1 MTVLFYRAQLSN
13 SPFCKVSVIMGLIL
27 WKGVKKIKMNITCPL
42 CGTQN
47 DMPKE
52 INPNL
57 IYRCNNCNSIIAP
70 KDKVEVVS
78 QRKVSTK
85 YYALRIIANILQ
97 ILAYIVGII
106 GIIVSIVVSYGSYDI
121 TRFLSGTGAV
131 GSLLIAL
138 GGIVVSV
145 IVFIAILA
153 QAEII
158 KLFIDVE
165 ANTRSIE
172 INTRPKNT

>member
-1 MTVLFYRAQLSN
+1 
-13 SPFCKVSVIMGLIL
+13 
-27 WKGVKKIKMNITCPL
+27 
-42 CGTQN
+42 
-47 DMPKE
+47 
-52 INPNL
+52 
-57 IYRCNNCNSIIAP
+57 
-70 KDKVEVVS
+70 
-78 QRKVSTK
+78 
-85 YYALRIIANILQ
+85 
-97 ILAYIVGII
+97 VGII

-165 ANTRSIE
+165 ANTRAIE
-172 INTRPKNT
+172 QNTRPKKSQ

>member
-1 MTVLFYRAQLSN
+1 MD
-13 SPFCKVSVIMGLIL
+13 
-27 WKGVKKIKMNITCPL
+27 ITCQL
-42 CGTQN
+42 CGTKN
-47 DMPKE
+47 AMPKE
-52 INPNL
+52 IDPNL

-97 ILAYIVGII
+97 ILAFIMGIV
-106 GIIVSIVVSYGSYDI
+106 GIIVSIVLSNRSYSTTGL
-121 TRFLSGTGAV
+121 LSGVGAA

-138 GGIVVSV
+138 GGIIVSV

-165 ANTRSIE
+165 ANTRAIE
-172 INTRPKNT
+172 QNTRPKKSQ